1 MRPSSI
7 VVSVAV
13 AAVLSLAP
21 MASHAQYL
29 ATGRDWQ
36 RSSLEE
42 RRAYLMGISNSIS
55 VGARYD
61 LKAGASDSFSQRA
74 QRSLANAQLGRTVDF
89 LDAHYRNNPSDLDKP
104 VISVLWREVA
114 KQTAY
119 SK

>member
-7 VVSVAV
+7 VVSLAV
-13 AAVLSLAP
+13 AAALTLAP
-21 MASHAQYL
+21 MASHAQNL

-55 VGARYD
+55 VGALYD
-61 LKAGASDSFSQRA
+61 QKSGAGDSFARRA
-74 QRSLANAQLGRTVDF
+74 QRSLANAQLGPTVDF
-89 LDAHYRNNPSDLDKP
+89 LDAHYRSNPSDLDKP
-104 VISVLWREVA
+104 VISVLWSQVA